1 MFCSSSLCRIF
12 LFFHLF
18 DEPDRTHPLVSP
30 VPEPDRVQH
39 GPQQAYL
46 HPDHRGWKPGHRE
59 AQEEEEE
66 QQGLLQR
73 GGGGHQ
79 PRCVTVVRVDDDTH
93 VHIDTRLH
101 TDMQEHTMNNVIL
114 CVFLLQR
121 MWTRQ

>member
-93 VHIDTRLH
+93 VH